1 MKDVGIVNGNSE
13 QAQPLVI
20 GKDKVYVHTNITPIT
35 EDARGN
41 AVEDLFSYNEVQY
54 EKDEYIELLA
64 KQNSELTDGLTNTQL
79 ALCDVYEMML

>member
-1 MKDVGIVNGNSE
+1 MKDVGIVKGNSE
-13 QAQPLVI
+13 QVQHLVI